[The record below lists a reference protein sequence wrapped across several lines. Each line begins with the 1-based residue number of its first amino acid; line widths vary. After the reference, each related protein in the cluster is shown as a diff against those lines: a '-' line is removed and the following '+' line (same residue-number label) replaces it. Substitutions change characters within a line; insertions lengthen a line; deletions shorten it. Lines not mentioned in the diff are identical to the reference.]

1 MEARYVCLLP
11 AVRAALTDGH
21 LATYPVRQRK
31 PDVSADRVS
40 LFHVSEQADIRVFHP
55 RLFRTAPDAG
65 PVVWAIDALK
75 LPNYLVPRDCPRVT
89 FGASAATTVEDRQ
102 RFGVGDGRVVVIEA
116 RWLQR
121 VCECSLNIYQ
131 LPTSGFTM
139 FDEIA
144 GYWLSTNSI
153 TPHGVFTLTDLPNA
167 IVERGGELRVVHRLW
182 PLRDAVAKST
192 LAFSMIRMRNALP

>member
-1 MEARYVCLLP
+1 
-11 AVRAALTDGH
+11 
-21 LATYPVRQRK
+21 
-31 PDVSADRVS
+31 
-40 LFHVSEQADIRVFHP
+40 
-55 RLFRTAPDAG
+55 
-65 PVVWAIDALK
+65 
-75 LPNYLVPRDCPRVT
+75 
-89 FGASAATTVEDRQ
+89 
-102 RFGVGDGRVVVIEA
+102 
-116 RWLQR
+116 
-121 VCECSLNIYQ
+121 
-131 LPTSGFTM
+131 M

>member
-1 MEARYVCLLP
+1 MCAYDARRSCGAHGWASGHVS
-11 AVRAALTDGH
+11 RAATE
-21 LATYPVRQRK
+21 A
-31 PDVSADRVS
+31 DVNANRVS

-116 RWLQR
+116 GWLQR

-131 LPTSGFTM
+131 LPTSGFRM

>member
-1 MEARYVCLLP
+1 MCLLP

-31 PDVSADRVS
+31 PDVSADRVP

-55 RLFRTAPDAG
+55 RLFRTAPHAG

-102 RFGVGDGRVVVIEA
+102 RFGVGAIPFASFVVPNHLGIGPWKVAVVRV
-116 RWLQR
+116 Q
-121 VCECSLNIYQ
+121 
-131 LPTSGFTM
+131 
-139 FDEIA
+139 
-144 GYWLSTNSI
+144 
-153 TPHGVFTLTDLPNA
+153 
-167 IVERGGELRVVHRLW
+167 
-182 PLRDAVAKST
+182 
-192 LAFSMIRMRNALP
+192 